1 MDLGLDF
8 EVKKAI
14 VTGISSGYTN
24 FLTQKKVLDD
34 ELVINSAFAWMK
46 SNYVDSALA
55 KNAPEKLK
63 YEIKKIGSWKYISF
77 ELLVDG
83 ASFRFVLKPPM
94 AIDSLKKDDYY
105 LSENSLVNKHFVESP
120 EFKKLFSI
128 SEQGVLDESIM
139 IPKQMTLFNGN
150 IEDRFYIISYEV
162 NNIQG
167 IKSIE
172 IYVPYEGVA
181 YQVGSLTDLVSELGL
196 SIPEDLLKSVK
207 NYDMEDEE
215 LSGADSSQY
224 ETFKVI
230 KSKNIDRD

>member
-1 MDLGLDF
+1 
-8 EVKKAI
+8 
-14 VTGISSGYTN
+14 
-24 FLTQKKVLDD
+24 
-34 ELVINSAFAWMK
+34 
-46 SNYVDSALA
+46 
-55 KNAPEKLK
+55 
-63 YEIKKIGSWKYISF
+63 
-77 ELLVDG
+77 
-83 ASFRFVLKPPM
+83 
-94 AIDSLKKDDYY
+94 
-105 LSENSLVNKHFVESP
+105 
-120 EFKKLFSI
+120 
-128 SEQGVLDESIM
+128 
-139 IPKQMTLFNGN
+139 
-150 IEDRFYIISYEV
+150 YEV

-224 ETFKVI
+224 DTFKVI